1 MYKSFT
7 DMSVWQKAHK
17 LSIDVFHLTV
27 NLPKSEDYSLT
38 SQIRRSASS
47 VSANISEAF
56 GRRTKKDKC
65 GFYVIARGSAFE
77 TQNHLIYGNKV
88 GYFEKEKIEHLYIDY
103 NKLVHDINKIIK
115 SLSN

>member
-1 MYKSFT
+1 MYKYFI
-7 DMSVWQKAHK
+7 DMPVWQKAHE
-17 LSIDVFHLTV
+17 LSVNVFHLTV
-27 NLPKSEDYSLT
+27 SLPKSEDYSLT

-56 GRRTKKDKC
+56 GRKTKKDKC
-65 GFYVIARGSAFE
+65 NFYVIARGSAYE

-88 GYFEKEKIEHLYIDY
+88 GYFEKEKIEQLYIDY
-103 NKLVHDINKIIK
+103 NKLIHDINKIIK